1 MYASLT
7 LTDLLALASLPAVFA
22 ASTLDASTITG
33 RPGDPAAMVRDAE
46 GFTLAFAEDFATDP
60 NSNGKWSVHRY
71 ADDSNTEAVWDSIGQ
86 TWHLTRP
93 FESRAAAVFANY
105 ELTATEWKAQ
115 FRYRVGKLG
124 GDHNGGDGFV
134 FMFYKDAGA
143 YGQPEAGSSLGFE
156 VYPETAVRGYGV
168 EFDNYYTLFC
178 DPSEN
183 RHIAIIHND
192 VCNELAFV
200 DDERT
205 GDNLWHTAEVKF
217 ITGTIIIQIDGETVL
232 RSQLLHPDHTYSG
245 VGFGAGTGVA
255 VADHEIDSFRLWV
268 RAD

>member
-1 MYASLT
+1 MLKNAT
-7 LTDLLALASLPAVFA
+7 LKNFLQPTILLMCVWLVHPPAVRATPANKDVGQSFDGPPM
-22 ASTLDASTITG
+22 TLVFSD
-33 RPGDPAAMVRDAE
+33 
-46 GFTLAFAEDFATDP
+46 DFSTDP

-71 ADDSNTEAVWDSIGQ
+71 ADDSNGEAVWDTMAK

-93 FESRAAAVFANY
+93 TVSRAAAVFANY

-134 FMFYKDAGA
+134 FMFYKDKNA

-156 VYPETAVRGYGV
+156 VYPDTAVQGYGV

-183 RHIAIIHND
+183 RHIALIHD
-192 VCNELAFV
+192 VVCNELAFV

-205 GDNLWHTAEVKF
+205 GDNRWHTAQVKF
-217 ITGTIIIQIDGETVL
+217 ISGLISIEIDGATVL
-232 RSQLLHPDHTYSG
+232 WFQLAHPNLTFSG
-245 VGFGAGTGVA
+245 IGFGAATAVA
-255 VADHEIDSFRLWV
+255 VADHEIDDFRLWM
-268 RAD
+268 AN